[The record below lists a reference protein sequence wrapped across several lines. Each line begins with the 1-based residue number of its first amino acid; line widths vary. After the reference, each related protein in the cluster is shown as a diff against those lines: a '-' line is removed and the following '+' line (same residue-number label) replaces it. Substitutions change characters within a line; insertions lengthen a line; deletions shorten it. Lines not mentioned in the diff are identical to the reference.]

1 MKANMTILIGI
12 QISYQWKVDI
22 QISYQSNRKCNRVI
36 AWEFFWN
43 SFMFKGSLYNFF
55 LVCSWIV
62 CSCTKRLCTYSSKD
76 SYKICFL
83 ELWDAKILIL
93 SVGKLFSLHLQAQG
107 YAEIIPT
114 PRQIKRP
121 TIFILRHFLNTN
133 T

>member
-1 MKANMTILIGI
+1 MKANVTILIGI
-12 QISYQWKVDI
+12 QISFQWKVDI
-22 QISYQSNRKCNRVI
+22 QISYPSNVKCNRVI
-36 AWEFFWN
+36 AWEIFWKRFVF
-43 SFMFKGSLYNFF
+43 SESLYNFF
-55 LVCSWIV
+55 FGYSWIV

-83 ELWDAKILIL
+83 ELWDDQILIL

-114 PRQIKRP
+114 PRKMKRP
-121 TIFILRHFLNTN
+121 TICILRHFVNTN